1 MNKKMKIFIICAV
14 FALMISCKNY
24 ASGED
29 IKQNVKEKVEGFLD
43 KELMQ
48 GDDPNNSLFNPPP
61 TLPASSHDNM
71 PVLKVAQ
78 AQDGSQQEK
87 KEDKGKEEIE
97 KQIKEL
103 KDKMEK
109 SDKKN
114 TSLKIYSEYEKEMKK
129 VREELEEKLK
139 DKEEDKEKLEK
150 ELKKLEDSLKKKK
163 EDRKKAL
170 EDANKKFEEFKGKVS
185 DARGETHGEQ
195 ARGQGSI
202 GQQAFKCAQELGF
215 KNMTS
220 GGGDTGNMAN
230 EVITNSLK
238 KIEEELKEAG
248 EDKKE

>member
-1 MNKKMKIFIICAV
+1 MNKKTLIICAV
-14 FALMISCKNY
+14 FALIISCKNY
-24 ASGED
+24 TTSKDLEGSVQDLESSEQNAKKTEQE
-29 IKQNVKEKVEGFLD
+29 IKKQVEGFLEILETKD
-43 KELMQ
+43 L
-48 GDDPNNSLFNPPP
+48 N
-61 TLPASSHDNM
+61 TLDT
-71 PVLKVAQ
+71 K
-78 AQDGSQQEK
+78 
-87 KEDKGKEEIE
+87 EIE
-97 KQIKEL
+97 KQIQEL
-103 KDKMEK
+103 KDTINKLEA
-109 SDKKN
+109 KK
-114 TSLKIYSEYEKEMKK
+114 TSLKTYSEYEEKLKQIK
-129 VREELEEKLK
+129 EKLK
-139 DKEEDKEKLEK
+139 DKKELEDK
-150 ELKKLEDSLKKKK
+150 LKGLEDSLKKKK

-170 EDANKKFEEFKGKVS
+170 EDAKKKFEEFKGKVG